1 MNINELIQ
9 NDPKFYR
16 FMSNQIRSIYFWYD
30 YDNIFLQRSILKTF
44 QNRRYKFSLE
54 PMKKRYTKQ
63 YQIELDKL
71 NEIFLNLFEIDS

>member
-16 FMSNQIRSIYFWYD
+16 FKSTKIRSIYFWYD
-30 YDNIFLQRSILKTF
+30 FDNKLLKESIIKYY
-44 QNRRYKFSLE
+44 QNRIYKFSLE
-54 PMKKRYTKQ
+54 PIKKRYTRQ

-71 NEIFLNLFEIDS
+71 NENFLNLFEIDS

>member
-16 FMSNQIRSIYFWYD
+16 FMSSKIRSIHFWYD
-30 YDNIFLQRSILKTF
+30 FDNIFIQRSILKTY

-71 NEIFLNLFEIDS
+71 NENFLNLFEINS